1 MAGGVPDPGDPPR
14 PRTQPGALMLSSRL
28 LRQVLAGDTAA
39 WRRLVDLYCPLVYAL
54 CRRAGLH
61 QPDAEDVGQEVFAA
75 VYRSLPRFQ
84 GDTFRHWLKK
94 IVRDK
99 LCDHW
104 RRQGRQPAPLEG
116 DVVTDDRAER
126 NDLIDLVH
134 RALERIHDQFEPKS
148 LQVFRLVA
156 VEGRPP
162 AAVAAELGMTLGAVY
177 TVKSKVLSRLRE
189 ELGDP

>member
-1 MAGGVPDPGDPPR
+1 MSGGGPGSADDPR

-39 WRRLVDLYCPLVYAL
+39 WRRLVDLYCPLVYAQ
-54 CRRAGLH
+54 CRRAGLR

-75 VYRSLPRFQ
+75 VYRRLPRLP
-84 GDTFRHWLKK
+84 GDTLRHWLRK
-94 IVRDK
+94 IVHDK

-104 RRQGRQPAPLEG
+104 RRQGRQPAPLDE
-116 DVVTDDRAER
+116 DVADDSREAR

-134 RALERIHDQFEPKS
+134 RALERLGDQFGAKS

-162 AAVAAELGMTLGAVY
+162 AAVAAELGMT
-177 TVKSKVLSRLRE
+177 
-189 ELGDP
+189 